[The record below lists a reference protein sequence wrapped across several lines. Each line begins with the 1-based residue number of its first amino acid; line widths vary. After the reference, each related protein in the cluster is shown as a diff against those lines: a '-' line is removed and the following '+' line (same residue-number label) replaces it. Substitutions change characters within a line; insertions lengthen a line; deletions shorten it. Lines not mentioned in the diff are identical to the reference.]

1 MPLIHYFFFSLF
13 KLFKKTYQ
21 TFLVFFVR
29 KTWKNF
35 ILFSFSKFYIKFWQ
49 ILCMW
54 AIFQWFSILSK
65 CTISCIRL
73 LQFFKDWS
81 KMPFWYFIRIIFFFC
96 SKVFLQ
102 VTLLCIIYISLSSK
116 WPLDYRY
123 FLVKTTFFPI
133 TYFLKNPYGPTMGTC

>member
-1 MPLIHYFFFSLF
+1 MKLSWYFSSEKHEKTLYYSLF
-13 KLFKKTYQ
+13 Q
-21 TFLVFFVR
+21 
-29 KTWKNF
+29 
-35 ILFSFSKFYIKFWQ
+35 SFYIKFWQ

-81 KMPFWYFIRIIFFFC
+81 KMPFWYYIRVIFFC

-133 TYFLKNPYGPTMGTC
+133 TYFLKNPYGHTMGTC